1 MSLVCLVVSEKK
13 REVITT
19 YTYKVS
25 DGVMSDGHDK
35 QTKGPQQPKLEQ
47 FEQQNKVTLDYYLK
61 YKIYIH
67 EFVLIQI
74 NY

>member
-1 MSLVCLVVSEKK
+1 
-13 REVITT
+13 
-19 YTYKVS
+19 
-25 DGVMSDGHDK
+25 MSDGHDK